1 MAWNRQGESVRIL
14 VFQHIAV
21 EHPGTF
27 RDFLAA
33 DGVSWDAV
41 ELDAG
46 APIPPLDG
54 YDALWVMGGP
64 MDVWEEDRH
73 PWLGPEKAAIREAV
87 ARRMPFLGVCLG
99 HQLLADALG
108 GRVAPGAAPEIGIL
122 EIALTPEGV
131 RDPLFAGLAPVAK
144 CLQWHAAE
152 VVAPPAGA
160 VTLAASPACAVQAFR
175 VGDKAYGI
183 QYHVEVTPDT
193 VPEWGALPAY
203 QQALEKALGAGAL
216 AGLEAEAARH
226 LPELNRAARRLYDNF
241 MALVR
246 APAG

>member
-1 MAWNRQGESVRIL
+1 MSFISRRLFLQQTS
-14 VFQHIAV
+14 AV
-21 EHPGTF
+21 T
-27 RDFLAA
+27 LAA
-33 DGVSWDAV
+33 AVVS
-41 ELDAG
+41 G
-46 APIPPLDG
+46 AKPRVRNI
-54 YDALWVMGGP
+54 AS
-64 MDVWEEDRH
+64 
-73 PWLGPEKAAIREAV
+73 AAEGSARLEVGA
-87 ARRMPFLGVCLG
+87 ARRDMSPQVGQPMWGYLN
-99 HQLLADALG
+99 
-108 GRVAPGAAPEIGIL
+108 PEQIS
-122 EIALTPEGV
+122 EGV
-131 RDPLFAGLAPVAK
+131 RDPLFAGLAPVAR

-193 VPEWGALPAY
+193 VPEWGVLPAY
-203 QQALEKALGAGAL
+203 RQALEKTLGAGAL